1 VYWLPVLRA
10 GDDSSYR
17 DDQAAIGAAQPALDA
32 LVAFV
37 RQVRFLDGNREL
49 TLDCRV
55 I

>member
-1 VYWLPVLRA
+1 VYWLPLLRA
-10 GDDSSYR
+10 GEDSSYR
-17 DDQAAIGAAQPALDA
+17 DDQAAIGAARLALDA

-37 RQVRFLDGNREL
+37 GEVRFLGGNREL